1 MKDMRKILSPSAI
14 SGWLLAATT
23 LAAASGGCFWS
34 SRKASPRAQAAPNS
48 RELAASMNTRG
59 GGIVSTSESL
69 AAGAAPIPV
78 KVLGKDAGL
87 GCTWVEAGA
96 TVEYPGD
103 ETRDQV
109 RAQAISQA
117 ENEAMTGFLGVTAR
131 SRTMVFAQQGFGQ
144 DKTLVE
150 NVLRTTRS
158 GRILNE
164 KVVSEGPTS
173 GGAAGYRYAATIR
186 ACIIPIPSYHDSNFR
201 VDMWISRQQAQ
212 AGDAFQVRLTC
223 TEGCYVYLYD
233 VEDDWK
239 TSLLIPDPRL
249 NMAQV
254 PLKAGRPWTF
264 PSEALARNGV
274 ALVAEL
280 PKGKIFSAE
289 TIRVIA
295 TKTPVP
301 PDVSDPSKGGYLGV
315 VRRLSRSRTDWSED
329 TQALTIRL
337 AP

>member
-1 MKDMRKILSPSAI
+1 MRRWSVMGAALV
-14 SGWLLAATT
+14 AAT
-23 LAAASGGCFWS
+23 GGCFWS
-34 SRKASPRAQAAPNS
+34 ARKAGPVQNAPSS
-48 RELAASMNTRG
+48 RELAASLSDQG
-59 GGIVSTSESL
+59 GSMVSTSESL
-69 AAGAAPIPV
+69 AAQAAPIPIR
-78 KVLGKDAGL
+78 VLGKDARL

-131 SRTMVFAQQGFGQ
+131 SRTMVFAQEGFGQ

-164 KVVSEGPTS
+164 KVVSEGSTK
-173 GGAAGYRYAATIR
+173 GGAAGFRYAATVQD
-186 ACIIPIPSYHDSNFR
+186 CIVPIPSYHDANFR
-201 VDMWISRQQAQ
+201 VDLWLSRQQAQ
-212 AGDAFQVRLTC
+212 AGDSFQVRLTC
-223 TEGCYVYLYD
+223 SENCFVYLYD

-239 TSLLIPDPRL
+239 TTLLVPDAQL
-249 NMAQV
+249 NLTQV
-254 PLKAGRPWTF
+254 PLKAASPWIF
-264 PSEALARNGV
+264 PDPSLANEGV
-274 ALVAEL
+274 SLVAEL

-295 TKTPVP
+295 TKTPMTA
-301 PDVSDPSKGGYLGV
+301 DMSDPSKGGYLGV
-315 VRRLSRSRTDWSED
+315 VRRLNRAAIDWSED

-337 AP
+337 PPKQ